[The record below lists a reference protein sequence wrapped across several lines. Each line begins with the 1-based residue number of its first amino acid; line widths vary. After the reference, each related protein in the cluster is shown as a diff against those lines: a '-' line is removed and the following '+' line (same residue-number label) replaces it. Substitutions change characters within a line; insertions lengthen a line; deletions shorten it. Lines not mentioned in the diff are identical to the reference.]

1 VLLGRQGSVVRLALD
16 ARNQIV
22 RTRAQED
29 KLAQALGRYYGAP
42 VRLELSVMDAGASE
56 TPAEVQQRTSL
67 AEIESA
73 RQALTE
79 DPTVRALQ
87 ERFGATLL
95 PESVRPTK

>member
-1 VLLGRQGSVVRLALD
+1 MRLALD

-29 KLAQALGRYYGAP
+29 KLAQALSRYYGAP
-42 VRLELSVMDAGASE
+42 VRLELSVMDTGAPE

-73 RQALTE
+73 RQALAE

-95 PESVRPTK
+95 PDSVRPTK